1 MSNLLEEVVKENGGV
16 SRFAC
21 KIGKKYEGVR
31 ARVTRSKNNLVK
43 SSAAGMEMAV
53 ELFLVNG
60 EKVNYSA
67 IENGVLIQVKI
78 ERIS

>member
-21 KIGKKYEGVR
+21 KIGKQYEAVS
-31 ARVTRSKNNLVK
+31 ARVRRTKNNFVK
-43 SSAAGMEMAV
+43 STGAGAEMTA
-53 ELFLVNG
+53 ELFLIDG
-60 EKVNYSA
+60 KKVDYSA

-78 ERIS
+78 ERIL